1 MKVKNEKD
9 FWAGLIF
16 MAFGLFF
23 FLVARSYEMGAAA
36 RMGPA
41 YFPTVLGGLITV
53 LGFIVFLRS
62 WRVRG
67 GKVCWMSLRPLFS
80 VTLSLILFGYL
91 LRWLGM
97 VLDLTLLV
105 FTSASVGHEFK
116 LREVS
121 LLSVAL
127 VALSV
132 LVFVKGLGLPFPIWP
147 RFLS

>member
-23 FLVARSYEMGAAA
+23 FLVARSYEIGAAA

-53 LGFIVFLRS
+53 LGSIVFLRS